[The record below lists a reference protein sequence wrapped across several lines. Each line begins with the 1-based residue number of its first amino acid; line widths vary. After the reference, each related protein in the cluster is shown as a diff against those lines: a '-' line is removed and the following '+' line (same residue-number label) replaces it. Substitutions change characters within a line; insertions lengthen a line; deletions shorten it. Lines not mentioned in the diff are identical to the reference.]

1 MIEYIKQDN
10 DIYAIIIRSSYQEEG
25 IKFLTPDHFSQ
36 QLGYMK
42 RPKGYIIKPH
52 IHNEIKRSV
61 TLTQE
66 VLFVK
71 TGKVKVNFYDNE
83 KTFKESTILEKGD
96 IILLAAG
103 GHGFEMLEQSELI
116 EVKQGPYS
124 GDGDKTRF

>member
-1 MIEYIKQDN
+1 MIEYIEQEN
-10 DIYAIIIRSSYQEEG
+10 EIYAIILRSSYQEEG
-25 IKFLTPDHFSQ
+25 IKFLTPDNFSQ

-42 RPKGYIIKPH
+42 RPKGYVIQPH

-71 TGKVKVNFYDNE
+71 TGKVKVNFYDND
-83 KTFKESTILEKGD
+83 KVFKESVILEQGD
-96 IILLAAG
+96 FILWAAG

>member
-1 MIEYIKQDN
+1 MIEYIQQKN
-10 DIYAIIIRSSYQEEG
+10 EIYAIILRSSYQEEG
-25 IKFLTPDHFSQ
+25 IKFLTPDNFSQ

-42 RPKGYIIKPH
+42 RPKGYVIQPH

-71 TGKVKVNFYDNE
+71 TGKVKVNFYDND
-83 KTFKESTILEKGD
+83 KIFKESVILQKGD
-96 IILLAAG
+96 FILLAAG

>member
-1 MIEYIKQDN
+1 MIEYIQQEN
-10 DIYAIIIRSSYQEEG
+10 EIYAIILRSSYQEEG
-25 IKFLTPDHFSQ
+25 IKFLTPDNFSQ

-42 RPKGYIIKPH
+42 RPKGYLIQPH

-71 TGKVKVNFYDNE
+71 KGKVKVNFYDND
-83 KTFKESTILEKGD
+83 KVFKESVILKEGD
-96 IILLAAG
+96 FILLAAG